1 MKSIRVLVIDDS
13 PIVRDILTEGLSQ
26 DAQIEVVGTA
36 IDPYMAR
43 EKIAQL
49 RPDVLTLDI
58 EMPRMNGVQFLRYL
72 MPQFPLPVVVVSALT
87 KKGELA
93 TIAALEAGAIDFVTK
108 PGMTNSTGVEEML
121 NELRTKVK
129 IAANADVS
137 YWKKKPKTELP
148 KKQEK
153 SLDFSF
159 LNSYVI
165 AIGASTGGVNAVTSI
180 LTKLPQKSP
189 GIMVV
194 QHMPSGFTKSYAER
208 LNTLC
213 PFEVKEAENGDHVLP
228 GRVFIAPGEKHLRF
242 INRSGIFTVEC
253 QAGDKVKGH
262 CPSVEVLF
270 HSVAEQAGKN
280 AIGVILTGMGSDG
293 ADGMLE
299 MRNKGARTIAQ
310 DEESSVVFGMPHE
323 AYKNGGAEKLV
334 ALDSM
339 PNTLIEL
346 IRSFHKD
353 EISK

>member
-1 MKSIRVLVIDDS
+1 MKRIKVLVIDDS
-13 PIVRDILTEGLSQ
+13 PIVREVLTEGLNL
-26 DAQIEVVGTA
+26 DHQIEVVGTA

-43 EKIAQL
+43 EKIAKL

-58 EMPRMNGVQFLRYL
+58 EMPRMNGVQFLKYL

-93 TIAALEAGAIDFVTK
+93 TIAALEAGAIDFITK
-108 PGMTNSTGVEEML
+108 PGMTNERGVEEML
-121 NELRTKVK
+121 ADLRTKVK

-137 YWKKKPKTELP
+137 YWKKKSKTEPP
-148 KKQEK
+148 KKVEK
-153 SLDFSF
+153 TLDFGF
-159 LNSYVI
+159 LNKFVI

-180 LTKLPQKSP
+180 LTRLPQKSP
-189 GIMVV
+189 GILVV

-213 PFEVKEAENGDHVLP
+213 PFEVKEAEDGDHVLA
-228 GRVFIAPGEKHLRF
+228 GRVLIAPGEKHLRF
-242 INRSGIFTVEC
+242 ANKSGIYTVHCKSGE
-253 QAGDKVKGH
+253 KVKGH

-270 HSVAEQAGKN
+270 HSVAEHAGKN

-293 ADGMLE
+293 AEGMLE

-310 DEESSVVFGMPHE
+310 DEQSSVVFGMPQE

-334 ALDSM
+334 SLHKI
-339 PNTLIEL
+339 PGNLIEL
-346 IRSFHKD
+346 IKSFHKGN
-353 EISK
+353 KLN